1 MNVVA
6 EGQAIDEATEPAR
19 WLLASGE
26 GGIGLTQTGALARS
40 VVRDAAERWPSWWN
54 AELFG
59 PPHREADVAVL
70 QALHEGLRRVR
81 LLRRRGRQLMAT
93 ARGRALAWQPATLLS
108 TLGAD
113 LGAGEP
119 FTEEIAAAIVDA
131 LRTHEHRDHSA
142 LAAAAFARISR
153 APWCGPRGEP
163 VTERDVSWVVGDVL
177 RRGEA
182 YGLIERDPEPGQSRF
197 LGPHVALTP
206 AGGIAFRAAPRPST
220 SVLVFDAEL
229 VNARGV
235 RATVAVSAD
244 EHLTDLHDAIQEA
257 FGWYDDHLYSFWLDG
272 AFWGDEN
279 SEYTSPVV
287 PDHGVRT
294 ADVPIEELDLAAGA
308 KIAYVFDFGDEWRVR
323 LTLRQSEPP
332 DGGPYPRVLQR
343 VGQPPPQYPAL
354 DD

>member
-113 LGAGEP
+113 LGQANRSP
-119 FTEEIAAAIVDA
+119 KRSQPPSSTRCARTSTEITVR
-131 LRTHEHRDHSA
+131 LRQRHS
-142 LAAAAFARISR
+142 
-153 APWCGPRGEP
+153 RG
-163 VTERDVSWVVGDVL
+163 S
-177 RRGEA
+177 
-182 YGLIERDPEPGQSRF
+182 
-197 LGPHVALTP
+197 
-206 AGGIAFRAAPRPST
+206 AAPHGADR
-220 SVLVFDAEL
+220 
-229 VNARGV
+229 
-235 RATVAVSAD
+235 AVS
-244 EHLTDLHDAIQEA
+244 
-257 FGWYDDHLYSFWLDG
+257 
-272 AFWGDEN
+272 
-279 SEYTSPVV
+279 
-287 PDHGVRT
+287 R
-294 ADVPIEELDLAAGA
+294 
-308 KIAYVFDFGDEWRVR
+308 
-323 LTLRQSEPP
+323 
-332 DGGPYPRVLQR
+332 
-343 VGQPPPQYPAL
+343 
-354 DD
+354 